1 MGISRGIPELMFNFP
16 DYTSKQCP
24 DKYYLFSV
32 LRAVRRD
39 QLKELIQEARKERL
53 VYEEP
58 DINEFI
64 EITEEMKRK
73 LMKSLLKRVGIRY

>member
-1 MGISRGIPELMFNFP
+1 MKEIPELMIYFP

-24 DKYYLFSV
+24 DKDYLFSV
-32 LRAVRRD
+32 LGAVRGD
-39 QLKELIQEARKERL
+39 QLKELIQEARKKRL

>member
-1 MGISRGIPELMFNFP
+1 MIYFP

-24 DKYYLFSV
+24 DKDYLFSV
-32 LRAVRRD
+32 LGAVRGD
-39 QLKELIQEARKERL
+39 QLKELIQEARKKRL

>member
-1 MGISRGIPELMFNFP
+1 MKEIPELMIYFP

-24 DKYYLFSV
+24 DKDYLFSV
-32 LRAVRRD
+32 IGAVRGD
-39 QLKELIQEARKERL
+39 QLKELIQEARKKRL